1 MVARELELNP
11 DFTLG
16 SKRLDALTYE
26 ERQAVIEVNDQHPIA
41 ISLLI

>member
-1 MVARELELNP
+1 MLARDLELNP
-11 DFTLG
+11 DLTPG

-26 ERQAVIEVNDQHPIA
+26 ERQAVIEVNEPIG